1 MSSFTYL
8 PGELILSIAD
18 HLDYSPDINHLSQTC
33 RHLYNILNPYLYAR
47 NAHFWCR
54 RGLWRAVELESES
67 AVLKLIA
74 HGANKDQWTQG
85 TPERRQR
92 EKEERRWNRRNGV
105 GSSRL
110 FVDLSNS
117 SSSSSSDE
125 FCSLPSHSESGNDD
139 GEEESESSESE
150 SGSERWQ
157 HSGRTYP
164 VDDSDSDDSKLG
176 KCTFMGNLKGQR
188 RMAARY
194 SKPPPNDQLL
204 YTNEPRTPLI
214 YLATSKGYN
223 RIVEILLEHG
233 AHPNAC
239 TDSNTTPFMAATDR
253 RNVELIRL
261 LL

>member
-1 MSSFTYL
+1 M
-8 PGELILSIAD
+8 ILSIAG
-18 HLDYSPDINHLSQTC
+18 HLDCSPDINHLSQTC
-33 RHLYNILNPYLYAR
+33 HHLYNILNPYLYAR
-47 NAHFWCR
+47 NVHFWCG
-54 RGLWRAVELESES
+54 RGLWRAVELGCES

-92 EKEERRWNRRNGV
+92 EKEERGWNRRNGV
-105 GSSRL
+105 GSNRL
-110 FVDLSNS
+110 FVDSSNS

-139 GEEESESSESE
+139 DEEESESSESE

-194 SKPPPNDQLL
+194 PKPPPNDQLL

-223 RIVEILLEHG
+223 RIV
-233 AHPNAC
+233 
-239 TDSNTTPFMAATDR
+239 
-253 RNVELIRL
+253 
-261 LL
+261 

>member
-1 MSSFTYL
+1 MSTF
-8 PGELILSIAD
+8 G
-18 HLDYSPDINHLSQTC
+18 
-33 RHLYNILNPYLYAR
+33 
-47 NAHFWCR
+47 
-54 RGLWRAVELESES
+54 
-67 AVLKLIA
+67 
-74 HGANKDQWTQG
+74 G

-110 FVDLSNS
+110 FVDSSNS

-139 GEEESESSESE
+139 GEEEESESSESE

-157 HSGRTYP
+157 RSGRTYP

-176 KCTFMGNLKGQR
+176 KCTFMGNLKRQR

-204 YTNEPRTPLI
+204 YTNEPRTPLADLSVCFATFTI
-214 YLATSKGYN
+214 YFSTLRQSLRPKSKGTVGDSPDSPDSPY
-223 RIVEILLEHG
+223 
-233 AHPNAC
+233 PNLFEGSCAGRL
-239 TDSNTTPFMAATDR
+239 SGDR
-253 RNVELIRL
+253 QQKRRPHT
-261 LL
+261 